1 MASAGLLFGDLLGEQ
16 EDDPAFT
23 TAMLEAF
30 LGVCSALQVSD
41 PSDPLSRTIARTM
54 IHIAAAG
61 ERDPR
66 ALYERTLDHLSVDN

>member
-1 MASAGLLFGDLLGEQ
+1 MASAGLLFVELLQEQ
-16 EDDPAFT
+16 NDSALT
-23 TAMLEAF
+23 TTLLEAF

-41 PSDPLSRTIARTM
+41 PSDPLSKIIARTV

-66 ALYERTLDHLSVDN
+66 VLYERTLDNMSIDN